1 MFRFISI
8 LGFLIT
14 FIWLALVF
22 RKNMGLTTQWYL
34 SQTNNMKDT
43 LKNIKKSSVQVIVK
57 NLLFPLII
65 ICFVILAV
73 SGFFSVLILG
83 KPISTYLLLLHVSIA
98 PIFAICMAILSL
110 IWTHKHSFNKADWQ
124 TICNLKS
131 CEKKN
136 QIVLWQKVSFWLII
150 FLTLPIILSILLSMY
165 PLFGSGIQNSLLITH
180 RYSSLLFMILSI
192 LYFYFSIIKY
202 KTLLKQK
209 LKGEK

>member
-1 MFRFISI
+1 MFRFIAI

-14 FIWLALVF
+14 FIWLALTL
-22 RKNMGLTTQWYL
+22 RKNQVLTIQWFV
-34 SQTNNMKDT
+34 SHKNNVQDT
-43 LKNIKKSSVQVIVK
+43 LKDIKKSSVQVIIK

-65 ICFVILAV
+65 ICIVILSV
-73 SGFFSVLILG
+73 TGFFSVIILG
-83 KPISTYLLLLHVSIA
+83 KPISTYLLLLHVSMA

-131 CEKKN
+131 SGKKN

-180 RYSSLLFMILSI
+180 RYSTLLFMILSI
-192 LYFYFSIIKY
+192 LYFYFSIIKD
-202 KTLLKQK
+202 KTFFKQK
-209 LKGEK
+209 LTGEK